1 MNFIKI
7 SLTCL
12 IVFIFVYSLIKNDFL
27 YSPIS
32 SLLLGCLLA
41 NVGLEQL
48 KKRSNWGY
56 LFSAVSL
63 LVIVVS
69 IYSF

>member
-1 MNFIKI
+1 MKFIKI

-41 NVGLEQL
+41 IVGLEQF
-48 KKRSNWGY
+48 KKRRNWGY